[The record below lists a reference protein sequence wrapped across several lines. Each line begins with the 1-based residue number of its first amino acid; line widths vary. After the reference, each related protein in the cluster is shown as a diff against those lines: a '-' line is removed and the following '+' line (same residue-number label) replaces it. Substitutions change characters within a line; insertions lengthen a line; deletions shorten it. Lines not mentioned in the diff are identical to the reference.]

1 MARTSLRIPDP
12 SRAGLRRLVPA
23 RGILASLLIL
33 LPALSGCSTVEYY
46 EKERLSDPAMV
57 FETDPT
63 EVHFFQ
69 KCYYSREGSA
79 GGIGDTAGGGCG
91 CY

>member
-1 MARTSLRIPDP
+1 VARTPHRIPTP

-23 RGILASLLIL
+23 RALFAALATALI
-33 LPALSGCSTVEYY
+33 ALSGCSTVEYY
-46 EKERLSDPAMV
+46 EKERLSDPTMV

-63 EVHFFQ
+63 EVHFHQ
-69 KCYYSREGSA
+69 KCFYSREGSA

>member
-1 MARTSLRIPDP
+1 VARSPQLIPIPSQSGDRGSSRARTVV
-12 SRAGLRRLVPA
+12 G
-23 RGILASLLIL
+23 SLLFVL
-33 LPALSGCSTVEYY
+33 LALSGCSTVEYY

>member
-1 MARTSLRIPDP
+1 MTGSRGPTSAR
-12 SRAGLRRLVPA
+12 A
-23 RGILASLLIL
+23 ILASLLVL
-33 LPALSGCSTVEYY
+33 LSSLAGCSTVEYY

-63 EVHFFQ
+63 EVHFVQ
-69 KCYYSREGSA
+69 KCFYSREGSA